1 MVDVKGSSQY
11 RSIVVRYR
19 PWQRAAVLVAFV
31 LLLVLVAGASAY
43 VTQTDFEQLKNNL
56 LAENAGYKKQ
66 LLLVTKQRD
75 SAEQQLANITMG
87 ADVDRATVDGL
98 RIELKDNQDK
108 IAELTEEISFYKGL
122 MSPSERERGLS
133 VRDVE
138 ILATAVEGVYHY
150 KLVLQQTALK
160 HRLLK
165 GSARV
170 VLIGSA
176 VNEKGEQIQ
185 RRYALA
191 DVSADLK
198 TVDIPLRFKYFQN
211 IEGELTLPAGF
222 EAQKIELVA
231 RATSPKKVQIE
242 QTYEWKVQ
250 AL

>member
-19 PWQRAAVLVAFV
+19 PWQRVVLIVVIV
-31 LLLVLVAGASAY
+31 LLLLAVAGGSAWWTRAHY
-43 VTQTDFEQLKNNL
+43 TQLHKQL
-56 LAENAGYKKQ
+56 LAENHALNKQ
-66 LLLVTKQRD
+66 LPRVKQQRD
-75 SAEQQLANITMG
+75 VAEQQLANISTG
-87 ADVDRATVDGL
+87 ADVDRAAVAGL
-98 RIELKDNQDK
+98 QIELKNHQNK
-108 IAELTEEISFYKGL
+108 IAELTEEIGFYKGL

-133 VRDVE
+133 VRDME
-138 ILATAVEGVYHY
+138 ILATAAEQVYQY

-165 GSARV
+165 GSVRV
-170 VLIGSA
+170 VLVGTA
-176 VNEKGEQIQ
+176 PNEQGMPSQ

-191 DVSADLK
+191 DLSPELK

-211 IEGELTLPAGF
+211 IEGELTLPVGF
-222 EAQKIELVA
+222 DVQKIELVA
-231 RATSPKKVQIE
+231 RASSPKKVQIE